1 MAPGLPSHVVR
12 SAVPEG
18 IGRPMVSKELEGI
31 GGPGGWATIEPV
43 MPVGFTDTDPVAERL
58 QVALLRAAGTTRR
71 LALALSLTDTVHDL
85 ARSAIARTLHVADQ
99 TEVRLR
105 FVELHYGRDLAEAI
119 RRRLTRQQE

>member
-1 MAPGLPSHVVR
+1 MQV
-12 SAVPEG
+12 E
-18 IGRPMVSKELEGI
+18 
-31 GGPGGWATIEPV
+31 
-43 MPVGFTDTDPVAERL
+43 FTDADPAAERV
-58 QVALLRAAGTTRR
+58 QVTLLRDAGTARR

-119 RRRLTRQQE
+119 RRRLARRHE